1 MIPLAFALFFLGENE
16 KLLSM
21 PAEIADCIS
30 ESQLPQTDKDALRG
44 EMELLLSFLEYNRI
58 DAMSAR
64 HRRALEL
71 LAGPAR
77 AHKRQKHL
85 DLRLALRP
93 LYVLA

>member
-1 MIPLAFALFFLGENE
+1 MQ
-16 KLLSM
+16 
-21 PAEIADCIS
+21 AEIADCIS

-71 LAGPAR
+71 LGGPAR
-77 AHKRQKHL
+77 LISVRSTWTFGSPSVLYMFWRESGKL
-85 DLRLALRP
+85 DEEL
-93 LYVLA
+93 